1 MYWNGIGGQGNPT
14 RSIDVN
20 NIIAKLKKKEVRK
33 HGKPSQA
40 RCSLE
45 LEEFKE
51 AQKFFHGRIRRSL
64 YRPSL
69 RNYLFDEISVPSHIT
84 NQRFYIN
91 FDIKSLSKYIP

>member
-51 AQKFFHGRIRRSL
+51 AQKFFM
-64 YRPSL
+64 
-69 RNYLFDEISVPSHIT
+69 EE
-84 NQRFYIN
+84 
-91 FDIKSLSKYIP
+91 